1 MVDVLSFNIG
11 DQEFAVDVDLIEV
24 VTEIDDIT
32 PVPKSKHFIN
42 GLINLR
48 GKIVSVS
55 DITKILDIELP
66 ENHEYENILILK
78 MNNEELGIFV
88 DEVKNVLTVD
98 NSNLENISNNIT
110 YKEKSNGI
118 IKIDNRLIVYLNMFK
133 VFDLENSL

>member
-11 DQEFAVDVDLIEV
+11 EQEFAVDVDLIEV
-24 VTEIDDIT
+24 VTEIDNIT
-32 PVPKSKHFIN
+32 PVPNSKHFIN

-55 DITKILDIELP
+55 DITKILDLDLP
-66 ENHEYENILILK
+66 EDHEYENILILK

-88 DEVKNVLTVD
+88 DEVKNVLTID
-98 NSNLENISNNIT
+98 DSNLENISNNIT

-118 IKIDNRLIVYLNMFK
+118 IKLDNRLIVYLDMFK
-133 VFDLENSL
+133 VFELENSL